1 MSLKDKSADFYA
13 SDIIHYKNGLKFNIN
28 SKYGVKEISTR
39 LYGEFTIENILLAI
53 ASLAKNKKKYNSYT
67 EKICELKPLEGRLNK
82 YERKN
87 FPIVF
92 IDYAHTPDAIRKIL
106 VSIKKHFPNKEI
118 ITLFGCGGDRSC
130 EKRELM
136 GMIADKYSEKIIIT
150 NDNPRSENP
159 RKIAE
164 QIVNGINK
172 KSNFKIVLDRRKAI
186 IECVSRKNT
195 DRIVLILGKGH
206 EKKQIIK
213 ENIINFSD
221 EKEVLRVFKL

>member
-1 MSLKDKSADFYA
+1 
-13 SDIIHYKNGLKFNIN
+13 
-28 SKYGVKEISTR
+28 
-39 LYGEFTIENILLAI
+39 
-53 ASLAKNKKKYNSYT
+53 
-67 EKICELKPLEGRLNK
+67 
-82 YERKN
+82 
-87 FPIVF
+87 
-92 IDYAHTPDAIRKIL
+92 
-106 VSIKKHFPNKEI
+106 
-118 ITLFGCGGDRSC
+118 
-130 EKRELM
+130 M

-186 IECVSRKNT
+186 TECVSRKNI

-213 ENIINFSD
+213 ENIIDFSD
-221 EKEVLRVFKL
+221 KKEVLRAFKL